1 MEKKF
6 GKSILLVFIMVSIFG
21 IGTNKVLASNNYIN
35 YNGIEMTDTEYTN
48 LVNLGFSEK
57 QIYYMDERT
66 YLENKDFEAVL
77 LDKNTKYYKTVV
89 PYYGASYTVEVTP
102 LEYFNHGNVN
112 GNGLLDY
119 SATYY
124 YQIVSTIS
132 YKNATKYRYKIEI
145 DWLNIPDDHS
155 FDVIGI
161 GFDDD
166 VYINS
171 PIYFRYIW
179 AYSDGSTQQSTLH
192 FDQKSTAYG
201 GSTVYELPPTFV
213 GLNATMFYDVS
224 KDTNDT
230 LTSLQFC
237 GDYAHAQTTV
247 TIPQAANHAISV
259 YGIGF
264 DPTVYNYFDAIPCTY
279 GNIAG
284 ISW

>member
-1 MEKKF
+1 M
-6 GKSILLVFIMVSIFG
+6 MVAIFG
-21 IGTNKVLASNNYIN
+21 MGTNKVLASGNYVN

-66 YLENKDFEAVL
+66 YLDNKDFEAVL

-102 LEYFNHGNVN
+102 MEYFNHNN
-112 GNGLLDY
+112 GDGMLDFSY
-119 SATYY
+119 TYY
-124 YQIVSTIS
+124 YQIESTIS
-132 YKNATKYRYKIEI
+132 YKNATKYRYKIEV
-145 DWLNIPDDHS
+145 DWLNIPPNHS

-161 GFDDD
+161 GFNDD

-179 AYSDGSTQQSTLH
+179 MNSDGSTSQSTLH
-192 FDQKSTAYG
+192 FDQKSTIYG
-201 GSTVYELPPTFV
+201 GSIVYELPTTFV
-213 GLNATMFYDVS
+213 GLNATMFFDVS

-230 LTSLQFC
+230 ITSLGFC
-237 GDYAHAQTTV
+237 GDYAHSQVAV
-247 TIPQAANHAISV
+247 TIPQASNFVIS
-259 YGIGF
+259 YGGIGF
-264 DPTVYNYFDAIPCTY
+264 NSSVIGYFDAIPCTY